1 MYFSSL
7 TKVINAEGNETY
19 SCIKVW
25 TAHTLEDCSFFST
38 FLAEDSNATKLHLES
53 QCKEYSPDIE
63 SRSLSKCLLP
73 TSVGETTHYIARFIF
88 GFCLPAALTVF
99 FYCKIGQKI
108 RQSETMLSS
117 IGNQSRSNS
126 KTVSRNIAIFL
137 LATLLGSAPCLLF
150 YFIRLTKIDF
160 GVDFC
165 HKLIYVKDW
174 FLISCPM
181 INAIIYSFLGRKF
194 RRDLVRVFCKKYV
207 PAGDASSSK
216 KSARTKNTN
225 LDSCRISDAEISLI
239 ATSLKR

>member
-1 MYFSSL
+1 M
-7 TKVINAEGNETY
+7 
-19 SCIKVW
+19 
-25 TAHTLEDCSFFST
+25 
-38 FLAEDSNATKLHLES
+38 
-53 QCKEYSPDIE
+53 
-63 SRSLSKCLLP
+63 
-73 TSVGETTHYIARFIF
+73 
-88 GFCLPAALTVF
+88 F

-194 RRDLVRVFCKKYV
+194 RRDLVVRNQQGEQNSCMYLASVLQEVRSCWGCKQLEEICTNEKY
-207 PAGDASSSK
+207 
-216 KSARTKNTN
+216 
-225 LDSCRISDAEISLI
+225 
-239 ATSLKR
+239 